1 MRVIIYTG
9 KGGVGKTSVA
19 AATALRSAQKGYKTI
34 VISTDQAHS
43 LADSLET
50 PLIGTP
56 KNIAPNFD
64 AMEVDV
70 LYEMEHRWREIDK
83 YITEFL
89 SSQGIE
95 GVNAK
100 EMAVWPG
107 MELLSALFYIWEYY
121 QTKEYDVVILDTAPT
136 GETLRLL
143 SFPDVSDWYFDK
155 IYKVLKNMVRVARLT
170 VGRVMSAPL
179 PSNDLFEDIEHIRQR
194 MMVVKEVLSDP
205 NITTVR
211 LVVNPERM
219 VINETKRAFTYLS
232 LYNLTVEALIINRLL
247 PENDETG
254 GYFKE
259 KLAEQRYYMQVI
271 DESFSPLKMLKA
283 TQFRTELVG
292 LASLGI
298 LADMLFGDSDP
309 SEIYTKEKAL
319 AIFSDKGVD
328 TLSIKL
334 PFSQKEQVE
343 LYKAND
349 ALIVQVGWYKR
360 SVTLPYT
367 LSRKEATKAEFKD
380 GRLLIRFTGVES
392 IGNNKEDAKTKAT

>member
-232 LYNLTVEALIINRLL
+232 LYNLTVEALIVNRLL

-259 KLAEQRYYMQVI
+259 KLAEQKYYMQVI

-349 ALIVQVGWYKR
+349 TLIVQVGWYKR

-367 LSRKEATKAEFKD
+367 LSKKEATKAEFKD
-380 GRLLIRFTGVES
+380 GRLLIRFTGVDS
-392 IGNNKEDAKTKAT
+392 IGNKKEDAKARAN

>member
-19 AATALRSAQKGYKTI
+19 AATALRAAQKGYKTI

-43 LADSLET
+43 LADSLEI
-50 PLIGTP
+50 PLVGTP

-232 LYNLTVEALIINRLL
+232 LYNLTVEALIVNRLL

-259 KLAEQRYYMQVI
+259 KLAEQKYYMQVI

-392 IGNNKEDAKTKAT
+392 IGNKKEDAKARAN

>member
-19 AATALRSAQKGYKTI
+19 AATALRAAQKGYKTI

-43 LADSLET
+43 LADSLEI
-50 PLIGTP
+50 PLVGTP

-107 MELLSALFYIWEYY
+107 MELLSALFYIWEYN

-232 LYNLTVEALIINRLL
+232 LYNLTVEALIVNRLL

-259 KLAEQRYYMQVI
+259 KLAEQKYYMQVI

-349 ALIVQVGWYKR
+349 TLIVQVGWYKR

-367 LSRKEATKAEFKD
+367 LSKKEATKAEFKD
-380 GRLLIRFTGVES
+380 GRLLIRFTGVDS
-392 IGNNKEDAKTKAT
+392 IGNKKEDAKARAN